1 MSNKKL
7 SKKSKIILSVVIA
20 VLVICIFNP
29 VSLFRIKKWT
39 LYRCKDVY
47 VAAYKDELDDDG
59 LVGGIPKNEMVGKNV
74 NDVDER
80 YNVVLEHYD
89 SKGTLIG
96 RIYDTTFKYYM
107 VHGFGSKVPYN
118 FVYAE
123 IKDGTE
129 ITQLRLFDS
138 TLSDRNLRAYYGD
151 YYWSMTK
158 NEYAMH
164 FYWNELNYYDDIAP
178 NSKWTK
184 FEVVIRNYDC

>member
-7 SKKSKIILSVVIA
+7 SKKTKIILSVVIA

-29 VSLFRIKKWT
+29 VSLFRIKRWT
-39 LYRCKDVY
+39 LYRCKEAY
-47 VAAYKDELDDDG
+47 AAAYKDELDDDG
-59 LVGGIPKNEMVGKNV
+59 LVGGIPKSEMVGKNV
-74 NDVDER
+74 NDVDGR

-89 SKGTLIG
+89 SNGKLIG

-107 VHGFGSKVPYN
+107 VNGFGSMIPYN

-123 IKDGTE
+123 VENDKISS
-129 ITQLRLFDS
+129 LRLFYSSLTKKD
-138 TLSDRNLRAYYGD
+138 LLANYGD

-158 NEYAMH
+158 NEYAMYI
-164 FYWNELNYYDDIAP
+164 YWTGLDYYDEIAP

-184 FEVVIRNYDC
+184 FEVAIRNYEY